1 LPRLHCRSF
10 VFIEIILPFIYK
22 DTIDPF
28 SILIYLSYIATSD
41 TMAIKAFSLYRNEC
55 QEILLPND
63 QSEWNPD
70 ADIADRMM
78 LRVYRNK
85 KELESNCASWK
96 T

>member
-1 LPRLHCRSF
+1 
-10 VFIEIILPFIYK
+10 
-22 DTIDPF
+22 
-28 SILIYLSYIATSD
+28 
-41 TMAIKAFSLYRNEC
+41 MAIKAFSLYGNEC
-55 QEILLPND
+55 QEILPPND

>member
-1 LPRLHCRSF
+1 
-10 VFIEIILPFIYK
+10 
-22 DTIDPF
+22 
-28 SILIYLSYIATSD
+28 
-41 TMAIKAFSLYRNEC
+41 MAIKAFSLYRNEC
-55 QEILLPND
+55 QEILPPND